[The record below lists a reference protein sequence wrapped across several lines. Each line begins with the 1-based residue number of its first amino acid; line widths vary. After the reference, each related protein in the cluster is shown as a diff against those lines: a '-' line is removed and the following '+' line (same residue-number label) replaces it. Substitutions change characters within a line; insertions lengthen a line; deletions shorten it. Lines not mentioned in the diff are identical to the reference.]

1 MKDEF
6 KKKKKGGGEE
16 GRQHNLHLILLIFSS
31 LNTDK
36 TVADILEDLK
46 KESQKQKK
54 ALV

>member
-6 KKKKKGGGEE
+6 KKRGKKGDNTICIEYF
-16 GRQHNLHLILLIFSS
+16 LSS